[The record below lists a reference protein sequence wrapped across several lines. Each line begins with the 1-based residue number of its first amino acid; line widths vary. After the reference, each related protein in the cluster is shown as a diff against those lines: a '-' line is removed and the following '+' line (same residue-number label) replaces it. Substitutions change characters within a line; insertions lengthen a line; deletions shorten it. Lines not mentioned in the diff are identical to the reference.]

1 MSRTRDVQRTPL
13 PAGNPTSAIHAIL
26 VALVALTCGCSG
38 AAAIA
43 SDAGDTATPGA
54 TTLFADEF
62 SGSVLDRAKWTVYT
76 GPVYNSE
83 LQSYVDDPANV
94 FIARG
99 AEAEGASDGA
109 LVLRAHHQPA
119 GSPREFTSARLH
131 GRILVQFG
139 TAAAR
144 MKLPAG
150 SGLWPAFWL
159 LGEGEWPANGEI
171 DVMENVGDPT
181 WVSMALHGPG
191 YSGNTPLTRRVT
203 LSASFDVTAWHDYA
217 VTWTADSIVFRI
229 DGNVGY
235 RVARADVAAHGPA
248 SALDRPKYVV
258 LNLAIGGEYP
268 AAVNGVRAP
277 YLGLP
282 ESTLPRIQ
290 RGEAKVLVDWVRV
303 TR

>member
-1 MSRTRDVQRTPL
+1 MSTIRATLLTL
-13 PAGNPTSAIHAIL
+13 A
-26 VALVALTCGCSG
+26 ALMCGCSRNS
-38 AAAIA
+38 AIA
-43 SDAGDTATPGA
+43 SDASETTAGRAETV
-54 TTLFADEF
+54 FVDEF
-62 SGSVLDRAKWTVYT
+62 NGTVLDRAKWIVYT

-83 LQSYVDDPANV
+83 LQAYVDDTTNV

-99 AEAEGASDGA
+99 AEAAGASDGV
-109 LVLRAHHQPA
+109 LVLRARHHPGGVA
-119 GSPREFTSARLH
+119 GAPSRAFTSGRLH
-131 GRILVQFG
+131 GRVQFQFG

-144 MKLPAG
+144 MKLPPG

-159 LGEGEWPANGEI
+159 LGAGEWPANGEI
-171 DVMENVGDPT
+171 DVMENVGDSS
-181 WVSMALHGPG
+181 WVSVALHGPG
-191 YSGNTPLTRRVT
+191 YSGNTPLTRRIT
-203 LSASFDVTAWHDYA
+203 LPASLDVTAWHEYA
-217 VTWTADSIVFRI
+217 VTWTADSIVFRV
-229 DGNVGY
+229 DGNVSY
-235 RVARADVAAHGPA
+235 RVARADVAKYGPA

-268 AAVNGVRAP
+268 AAVNGVREP